1 VTATLGKLQVRYRRA
16 GAGAGRP
23 RCGTCAMFHPRLG
36 TCDLVRGR
44 IAAGAVCSQWIP
56 RGKR

>member
-1 VTATLGKLQVRYRRA
+1 MKTLGKLEVGYRRA
-16 GAGAGRP
+16 RP
-23 RCGTCAMFHPRLG
+23 DGPSCGTCAMFHPRKL

-44 IAAGAVCSQWIP
+44 IAAGDTCRRWIP

>member
-1 VTATLGKLQVRYRRA
+1 MRMLGKLEVRYRRA
-16 GAGAGRP
+16 RAGGP
-23 RCGTCAMFHPRLG
+23 RCGSCAMFHPRKL

-44 IAAGAVCSQWIP
+44 IAAADVCTRWIP